1 MGDPWQ
7 GKGIGAALLQR
18 CLSIAKE
25 RGLEKVNGVVLA
37 ENRGMLALGKKLG
50 FKINKVIGAG
60 EYELS
65 MDFPFD

>member
-1 MGDPWQ
+1 
-7 GKGIGAALLQR
+7 LLQR

-37 ENRGMLALGKKLG
+37 ENREMLALGKKLG
-50 FKINKVIGAG
+50 FNIKKVLGVG

-65 MDFPFD
+65 IDFPLN